1 MHRLAIGL
9 LAVMVLAFTPF
20 ASAKETLQ
28 QRIGALLSGS
38 QLILPEGEGPFPV
51 VIQMHGCGGVKKL
64 QGRWA
69 PVARDAGWAVL
80 ILDSYAHRKINTL
93 QAYAT
98 VCTGMRLWGRER
110 AGDLYAAMEWVRQQ
124 NWADHDRIVAAGWS
138 HGGWTV
144 LDAMALAPGAEMES
158 ATRLT
163 GLPEEPLKG
172 LVGAFVIYP
181 FTGPGALAPSRGV
194 RVDVP
199 IKALVGTADVVVGNT
214 SVERAL
220 ARMKMPTAPVEIV
233 MMQGAT
239 HAFDEIE
246 AQDMRVR
253 YDPVLTE
260 QAQQMYAGFL
270 KKVGA
275 LKSKIGAEP
284 SAKSA
289 TAPISPGG

>member
-1 MHRLAIGL
+1 MHRLVMHRLARRLGIVGL
-9 LAVMVLAFTPF
+9 LAVMVMVFTPF

-28 QRIGALLSGS
+28 QRIDALIPGS
-38 QLILPEGEGPFPV
+38 QLLLPEGEGPFPV
-51 VIQMHGCGGVKKL
+51 AIQMHGCGGVKKL

-69 PVARDAGWAVL
+69 PVAREAGWAVL

-124 NWADHDRIVAAGWS
+124 SWADHEHIVAAGWS

-144 LDAMALAPGAEMES
+144 LDSMALTPGAEAES

-163 GLPEEPLKG
+163 GLPPEPLKG

-181 FTGPGALAPSRGV
+181 FTGPGALAPSRGI

-199 IKALVGTADVVVGNT
+199 IKALVGTADVVVGNV

-220 ARMKMPTAPVEIV
+220 QKMRTPGAPVDIT
-233 MMQGAT
+233 MLQGAT

-253 YDPVLTE
+253 YDPELT
-260 QAQQMYAGFL
+260 QKAQEMYAAFL
-270 KKVGA
+270 KAAAMRPPSTVGTD
-275 LKSKIGAEP
+275 G
-284 SAKSA
+284 
-289 TAPISPGG
+289 